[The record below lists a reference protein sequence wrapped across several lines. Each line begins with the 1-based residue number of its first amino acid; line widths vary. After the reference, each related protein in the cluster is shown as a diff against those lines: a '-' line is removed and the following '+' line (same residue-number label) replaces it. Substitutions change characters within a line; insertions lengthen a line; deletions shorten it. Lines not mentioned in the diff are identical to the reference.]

1 MNKDEE
7 IAIKV
12 KEREEIRKDRLSEIE
27 GEEIAIKVKEREE
40 IRKNRL
46 SEIEGEEMGEE
57 RIKEEDDEGNSEYKW
72 KLVGVSEERMK
83 HLITQM
89 GYRLNEG
96 QGETIYTIG
105 VKDNGKVEGISEEEY
120 EETIENIRKIAK
132 ELNASVSVICEKY
145 IEGKKDKKE
154 LGKEYN
160 VLRGK
165 GKKKVGELLI
175 RKYGNEKY
183 SEIRIAVCGNVDSG
197 KSTLIGVLTRG
208 ELDNGRGSARS
219 NIFVH
224 KHELET
230 GRTSSISHQIMGY
243 DSKGN
248 MVNEGKLNQQTWSEI
263 VDKSSKICTFMDMAG
278 HEKYLKTTVY
288 GMTGNIPDYVC
299 LVIGANMGISKMTK
313 EHLGI
318 CLALKIPFFI
328 CITKLD
334 ICPKNIQDETILNI
348 QKILKLPG
356 VRKIPYI
363 IKNNDDIIS
372 CVKNIQSNRLVP
384 IFMISNVSGF
394 QLDFLRLFLNLLPL
408 RSEWLVSLSLPP
420 LFVIDHVFQ
429 VSGVGTVV
437 SGLTLQGSISIGQ
450 PLLLGPDFSG
460 NYHSIVIK
468 SIHRK
473 RVHVNSVHAGQSAC
487 FSFKSFKLA
496 PKHLRSLT
504 DIDSLSRLP
513 FSSSILRQGMVILD
527 PSLSTSVWQFQAE
540 VYIMY
545 HSTTIKENYQSV
557 IHCSFVRQSAKIISL
572 HSEAL
577 RTGDKSLV
585 TFRFLYRP
593 EFLRVGDRFIF
604 REGNTKGLGLITR
617 LS

>member
-1 MNKDEE
+1 MKKDEE
-7 IAIKV
+7 IQE
-12 KEREEIRKDRLSEIE
+12 KE
-27 GEEIAIKVKEREE
+27 KE
-40 IRKNRL
+40 RKNRL

-57 RIKEEDDEGNSEYKW
+57 RIKEEDDEGNNEYKW
-72 KLVGVSEERMK
+72 KLVGVTEERMR
-83 HLITQM
+83 HLKTQM

-105 VKDNGKVEGISEEEY
+105 VKNDGKVEGINEEEY
-120 EETIENIRKIAK
+120 EETIGNIRKIAG
-132 ELNASVSVICEKY
+132 ELKANVTVICEKY
-145 IEGKKDKKE
+145 IEGKKEK
-154 LGKEYN
+154 
-160 VLRGK
+160 
-165 GKKKVGELLI
+165 KKKVGELLI

-183 SEIRIAVCGNVDSG
+183 SEVRIAVCGNVDSG

-208 ELDNGRGSARS
+208 ELDNGRGLARS

-263 VDKSSKICTFMDMAG
+263 VEKSSKICTFMDMAG

-334 ICPKNIQDETILNI
+334 ICPKNIQDETLLNI

-408 RSEWLVSLSLPP
+408 RSEWLVSLSLLP

-437 SGLTLQGSISIGQ
+437 SGLTLQGTISIGQ

-487 FSFKSFKLA
+487 FSFKSFKFA
-496 PKHLRSLT
+496 PKQLRSLT

-527 PSLSTSVWQFQAE
+527 PSLSASVWQFQAE

-617 LS
+617 LN

>member
-1 MNKDEE
+1 MNKSMNKDEE

-57 RIKEEDDEGNSEYKW
+57 RIKEEDDEGNSEEK
-72 KLVGVSEERMK
+72 
-83 HLITQM
+83 
-89 GYRLNEG
+89 
-96 QGETIYTIG
+96 
-105 VKDNGKVEGISEEEY
+105 Y

-299 LVIGANMGISKMTK
+299 LVIGANIGISKMTK

-384 IFMISNVSGF
+384 IFMKIK
-394 QLDFLRLFLNLLPL
+394 LKARK
-408 RSEWLVSLSLPP
+408 
-420 LFVIDHVFQ
+420 
-429 VSGVGTVV
+429 
-437 SGLTLQGSISIGQ
+437 IG
-450 PLLLGPDFSG
+450 
-460 NYHSIVIK
+460 YHK
-468 SIHRK
+468 
-473 RVHVNSVHAGQSAC
+473 N
-487 FSFKSFKLA
+487 
-496 PKHLRSLT
+496 
-504 DIDSLSRLP
+504 
-513 FSSSILRQGMVILD
+513 
-527 PSLSTSVWQFQAE
+527 
-540 VYIMY
+540 
-545 HSTTIKENYQSV
+545 
-557 IHCSFVRQSAKIISL
+557 
-572 HSEAL
+572 
-577 RTGDKSLV
+577 GDKSIRLN
-585 TFRFLYRP
+585 
-593 EFLRVGDRFIF
+593 IF
-604 REGNTKGLGLITR
+604 NTRYNIIIIFDDIRNFANTW
-617 LS
+617 

>member
-1 MNKDEE
+1 MNKSMNKD
-7 IAIKV
+7 
-12 KEREEIRKDRLSEIE
+12 
-27 GEEIAIKVKEREE
+27 EEIAIKVKEREE

-299 LVIGANMGISKMTK
+299 L
-313 EHLGI
+313 
-318 CLALKIPFFI
+318 ALKIPFFI

-384 IFMISNVSGF
+384 IFMISNLSGF
-394 QLDFLRLFLNLLPL
+394 QLNFHKN
-408 RSEWLVSLSLPP
+408 
-420 LFVIDHVFQ
+420 
-429 VSGVGTVV
+429 
-437 SGLTLQGSISIGQ
+437 
-450 PLLLGPDFSG
+450 
-460 NYHSIVIK
+460 
-468 SIHRK
+468 
-473 RVHVNSVHAGQSAC
+473 
-487 FSFKSFKLA
+487 
-496 PKHLRSLT
+496 
-504 DIDSLSRLP
+504 
-513 FSSSILRQGMVILD
+513 
-527 PSLSTSVWQFQAE
+527 
-540 VYIMY
+540 
-545 HSTTIKENYQSV
+545 
-557 IHCSFVRQSAKIISL
+557 
-572 HSEAL
+572 
-577 RTGDKSLV
+577 GDKSIRLN
-585 TFRFLYRP
+585 
-593 EFLRVGDRFIF
+593 IF
-604 REGNTKGLGLITR
+604 NTRYNIIIIFDD
-617 LS
+617 